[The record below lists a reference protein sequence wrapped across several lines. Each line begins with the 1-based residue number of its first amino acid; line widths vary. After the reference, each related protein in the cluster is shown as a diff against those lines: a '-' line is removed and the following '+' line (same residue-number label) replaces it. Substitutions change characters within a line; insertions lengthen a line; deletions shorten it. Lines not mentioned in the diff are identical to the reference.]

1 MRRNVNAGG
10 EGEDKAPS
18 RERYWWGRVGSQ
30 KDLLMVGG
38 GIAGKVKG
46 NARKER

>member
-1 MRRNVNAGG
+1 MRGARMVG

-18 RERYWWGRVGSQ
+18 RERYWWGRVGPQ